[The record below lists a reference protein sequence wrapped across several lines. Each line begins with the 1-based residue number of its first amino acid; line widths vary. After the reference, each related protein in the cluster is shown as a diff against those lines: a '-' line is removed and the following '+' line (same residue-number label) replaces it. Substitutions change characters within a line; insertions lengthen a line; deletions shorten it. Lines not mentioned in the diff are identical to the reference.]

1 VRCLS
6 AEYRPRRPQDGV
18 VYRVVR
24 EHYET
29 FRADA
34 AARRDGEPLPRFIDD
49 AAFA

>member
-1 VRCLS
+1 VRCRS
-6 AEYRPRRPQDGV
+6 TEYRPRRPQGSV
-18 VYRVVR
+18 VYEVVR
-24 EHYET
+24 EHYGT